1 MSAGESP
8 FLPLELTDELSDV
21 AELIEMDLRA
31 IVNLVAERAHD
42 RLFLTR
48 PEYRRLQ
55 KNLWNR
61 LVTSVNDVVK
71 PLSAEAR

>member
-31 IVNLVAERAHD
+31 IVNLVSERAHD